1 MLVVR
6 FPESNQTK
14 MPKCV
19 DLTEGTIWQWFIS
32 FGLWKSMKTFGI
44 MEANE
49 CRIMEIKSGLH
60 LTSLSSGICICCRPL
75 SSLNTKAQNVTD
87 PNVQQTKTHE
97 QVTVQFFTE
106 LTGKCQLFLRFGRKI
121 STT

>member
-32 FGLWKSMKTFGI
+32 FGF
-44 MEANE
+44 E
-49 CRIMEIKSGLH
+49 IMEI
-60 LTSLSSGICICCRPL
+60 
-75 SSLNTKAQNVTD
+75 NENFW
-87 PNVQQTKTHE
+87 N
-97 QVTVQFFTE
+97 
-106 LTGKCQLFLRFGRKI
+106 FG
-121 STT
+121 SQ